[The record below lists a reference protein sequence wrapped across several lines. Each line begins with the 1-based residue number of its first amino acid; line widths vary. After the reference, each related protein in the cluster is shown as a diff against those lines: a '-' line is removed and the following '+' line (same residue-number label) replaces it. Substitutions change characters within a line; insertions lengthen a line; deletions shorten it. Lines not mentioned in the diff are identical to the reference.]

1 MQQPEV
7 LLLPTYEFLERA
19 AIFFFRIAEQSF
31 TRILLLSSYG
41 ISVDLQQVMSIR
53 RRCVER
59 RSGTCGFVLTENKL
73 LRAETSQSTTIP
85 SSRCQE
91 KNKLLRAQYTAGR
104 HYSRTRLLLRK
115 SFIGE
120 AVTKKNIQPQHT
132 IPKASP
138 R

>member
-19 AIFFFRIAEQSF
+19 AISFLRIAEQSF

-53 RRCVER
+53 RRWVER
-59 RSGTCGFVLTENKL
+59 RSGTCGFILTENKL
-73 LRAETSQSTTIP
+73 LRAETSQSTTTP

-104 HYSRTRLLLRK
+104 HYSRTRLLRK

-120 AVTKKNIQPQHT
+120 AATKKNI
-132 IPKASP
+132 
-138 R
+138 